1 MKGIWWP
8 VFEKMKFLDDIT
20 HKQIIDFSI
29 LFRLHLTLDML
40 VAGNMTAEVIQHF
53 FVILNRKMKTCNSY
67 SIDFRLESS

>member
-29 LFRLHLTLDML
+29 LFRSHLTLDMF
-40 VAGNMTAEVIQHF
+40 VAGNMTAEVILLIKYPMHF
-53 FVILNRKMKTCNSY
+53 IISF
-67 SIDFRLESS
+67 

>member
-29 LFRLHLTLDML
+29 LFRSHLTLDML
-40 VAGNMTAEVIQHF
+40 VAGNMTAEVGF
-53 FVILNRKMKTCNSY
+53 YFY
-67 SIDFRLESS
+67 SLH